1 MNHLQPWK
9 SRKSPVQ
16 SHPFTPSLQGQRGM
30 VGIGDQ
36 ISTGITISAETGKE
50 SPVLFTGSQDFHA
63 FQSAERLHKIKSQWQ
78 GSRLFEDLW
87 MSDHP
92 KTSAKNQLRHSYT
105 LRFNQCRFKPLLDFQ
120 VAVTVLPVRMNQDID
135 IEEPHSPVI
144 IRLGIHHLEQLSR
157 RVEANALPQARPL
170 EGGKDRALRLPS
182 GLGSRD
188 QGRPEGL
195 FDYLPER

>member
-1 MNHLQPWK
+1 
-9 SRKSPVQ
+9 
-16 SHPFTPSLQGQRGM
+16 M

-105 LRFNQCRFKPLLDFQ
+105 PRFNQCRYKPLLDFQ

-195 FDYLPER
+195 FDYLPKR